1 MQWPIIVFADVYIH
15 IYIYLCL
22 QFCNYLKYLW
32 IVRCARK
39 MWKNVFENTC
49 RNLIYIYGIHHWW
62 ILWSSY
68 RKPALVGFES
78 TTTEL
83 RSDALNDR
91 AIRRRSTRTQSQLCT
106 ATPISSLVQCKV
118 SFRLFSSSVVT
129 FILMEIFLR

>member
-1 MQWPIIVFADVYIH
+1 MANYCFCWRIYPHLYLSVYS
-15 IYIYLCL
+15 
-22 QFCNYLKYLW
+22 FCNDLKYLW
-32 IVRCARK
+32 IERCARK
-39 MWKNVFENTC
+39 MWKNVFDDTC
-49 RNLIYIYGIHHWW
+49 WNLIYMYGIHHLW
-62 ILWSSY
+62 ILWSNY

-106 ATPISSLVQCKV
+106 ATPIPSLVQCKI

-129 FILMEIFLR
+129 FISMEISLR